1 MVIKLKLQPRDAWIE
16 VTEEPGT
23 TVEALYR
30 KYESQLPYTVLAAKV
45 NGTVERL
52 TWRLEEDST
61 VELLDMRTQA
71 ANLIYQNSLILL
83 YLKAVDDVLG
93 HVEVDIENALNKGLF
108 TEVKRK
114 EPVTAAEVHQI
125 EKRMHQLVKE
135 DIPVKREKLLLEE
148 AEELFTKTGQPEK
161 NELLRAARMRKRL
174 KRIPF
179 YSIDGYKD
187 FFYGQMVPSTGY
199 IQYFQLRKYRRGILL
214 RFPHPSA
221 PDRIPEYVD
230 EKLLYQT
237 FGEQNHWGRLM
248 GISYVSDLNRKIEEG
263 KAKEL
268 IQLSEA
274 LHERRI
280 VEIADMIT
288 KQKKRIVLI
297 AGPSSSGK
305 TTFAQRLC
313 IQLRVNGLEPLYM
326 GTDDYFVEREQTPLD
341 EYGEKDYENL
351 GAVDIHLF
359 NQNMNDLLA
368 GKTVDLPTF
377 DFITGH
383 KEFGKRI
390 TSIGPNQPIVI
401 EGIHALNEDLTPE
414 IPQEAKFKIYISPLT
429 QLNIDSHNRIVTTDH
444 RMLRRMVRD
453 YKYRG
458 HSAQNTIKSWPK
470 VRAGE
475 DKNIFPYS
483 NEADVL
489 FNSVHLYEIS
499 VLKKYAEPLL
509 LDIRPDEPEYSEAVR
524 MLNFLRFFRAIEDDS
539 VIVNNSILRE
549 FIGGSIFVD

>member
-1 MVIKLKLQPRDAWIE
+1 M
-16 VTEEPGT
+16 
-23 TVEALYR
+23 
-30 KYESQLPYTVLAAKV
+30 
-45 NGTVERL
+45 
-52 TWRLEEDST
+52 
-61 VELLDMRTQA
+61 
-71 ANLIYQNSLILL
+71 
-83 YLKAVDDVLG
+83 
-93 HVEVDIENALNKGLF
+93 
-108 TEVKRK
+108 
-114 EPVTAAEVHQI
+114 TAAEVRQI
-125 EKRMHQLVKE
+125 EKRMRQIVAE
-135 DIPVKREKLLLEE
+135 DIPIGIEKLQIEE
-148 AEELFTKTGQPEK
+148 AEELFRQTGQPEK
-161 NELLRAARMRKRL
+161 NELLRAAGMRKRK

-179 YSIDGYKD
+179 YAIEGYKD

-199 IQYFQLRKYRRGILL
+199 IEYFQLRKYRRGILL

-237 FGEQNHWGRLM
+237 FGEQNRWGRLM

-313 IQLRVNGLEPLYM
+313 IQLRVNGLDPLYM
-326 GTDDYFVEREQTPLD
+326 GTDDYFVEREDTPLD

-351 GAVDIHLF
+351 SAVDVHLF

-383 KEFGKRI
+383 KEYGKRL
-390 TSIGPNQPIVI
+390 TSIGSNQPIVI

-509 LDIRPDEPEYSEAVR
+509 MEIQPDEPEYSEAVR
-524 MLNFLRFFRAIEDDS
+524 MLNFLRFFRVFEDDS